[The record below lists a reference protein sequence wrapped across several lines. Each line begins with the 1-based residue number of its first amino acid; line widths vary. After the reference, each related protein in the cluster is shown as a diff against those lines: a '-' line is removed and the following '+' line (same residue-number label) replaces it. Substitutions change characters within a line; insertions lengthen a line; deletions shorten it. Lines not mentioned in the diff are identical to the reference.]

1 MKKNKEK
8 LLESLSPQM
17 TRRSKMISKCCQAS
31 AITTLYLRALL
42 EQTKSHRQ
50 TDGAFVSKTPSHHY
64 IEYLVII
71 SVSNLFYC

>member
-17 TRRSKMISKCCQAS
+17 TRRSKMISKCCCGKRNHH
-31 AITTLYLRALL
+31 LRALL
-42 EQTKSHRQ
+42 EQTTSHRQ
-50 TDGAFVSKTPSHHY
+50 TDRAFVYKTPSHHY
-64 IEYLVII
+64 IEHLVII